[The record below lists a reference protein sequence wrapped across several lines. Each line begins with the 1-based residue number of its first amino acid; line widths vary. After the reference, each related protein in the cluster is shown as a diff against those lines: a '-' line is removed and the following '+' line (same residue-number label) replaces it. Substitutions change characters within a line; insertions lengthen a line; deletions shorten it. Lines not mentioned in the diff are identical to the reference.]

1 MPIPT
6 NEETPSTESG
16 LASRCTLDL
25 SSKGS
30 CYNCKWNEMKGLP
43 GAFADPRL
51 ITISGIS
58 CGSPGDFSNRALQS
72 KAPWFKNRREINNL
86 GEGDTKST

>member
-1 MPIPT
+1 
-6 NEETPSTESG
+6 
-16 LASRCTLDL
+16 
-25 SSKGS
+25 
-30 CYNCKWNEMKGLP
+30 MKGLP

-86 GEGDTKST
+86 GEGEKKST